1 MDIITILNI
10 VLLII
15 LIALTA
21 FFVAS
26 EFAVVKIR
34 TSRVDQLVAEGNKKA
49 ILAKKVVT
57 DLDYYLSACQLGITV
72 TALGLGALG
81 KPTVE
86 RLLYPVF
93 DYLNVSASISSV
105 ASYAIAF
112 ILVTFLHVV
121 VGEMAPKTLAI
132 QFSEKLTLLLSPPL
146 YWFGKIMYP
155 FIWAL
160 NGASRVILR
169 AFGVKPAGHEQA
181 YSEDEIKIIMNQSY
195 EGDENNK
202 TKLSYLENVF
212 VFDERDAKDIMVP
225 RTELVTLN
233 QNMTYDDI
241 IPILDEHNYSRY
253 PVIEDGDK
261 DRIVGVVNVKKILPD
276 MVALREHQLVDFVR
290 EIPYVSEVTSI
301 QDAMIKMQQERVH
314 MAVVVDEYGGTSGII
329 TMEDILEELVGE
341 IRDEFDADEVADIQE
356 TGENQYLINGRVLL
370 DELERQF
377 GLVFEGNEEMD
388 TVAGWIQFQKGV
400 GVEQGD
406 TVEHGDYVWT
416 VLDAENFHIKQVLLE
431 RVNAAQVNE
440 SASDLA

>member
-1 MDIITILNI
+1 MDIITILNLALL
-10 VLLII
+10 VL

-49 ILAKKVVT
+49 VLAKKVVS

-93 DYLNVSASISSV
+93 EYLSISPAISSV

-121 VGEMAPKTLAI
+121 VGEMAPKTMAI
-132 QFSEKLTLLLSPPL
+132 QFSEKLTLMLSPSL

-160 NGASRVILR
+160 NGASRVLLR
-169 AFGVKPAGHEQA
+169 MFGVKPAGHDQA

-195 EGDENNK
+195 EGDETNQ

-212 VFDERDAKDIMVP
+212 VFDERVAKDIMVP
-225 RTELVTLN
+225 RTELVTLD
-233 QNMTYDDI
+233 QEMTYEDI
-241 IPILDEHNYSRY
+241 IPVLDEHNYSRY
-253 PVIEDGDK
+253 PVIEEGDK
-261 DRIVGVVNVKKILPD
+261 DRIVGMVNVKKILPD
-276 MVALREHQLVDFVR
+276 MVAQKQYQLADFVR
-290 EIPYVSEVTSI
+290 EIPFVSEITRI

-314 MAVVVDEYGGTSGII
+314 MAVVVDEYGGTSGIL

-370 DELERQF
+370 DEVERQF
-377 GLVFEGNEEMD
+377 GLIFEGNEEMD

-400 GVEQGD
+400 RVENGD
-406 TVEHGDYVWT
+406 TVAHGDYLWT
-416 VLDAENFHIKQVLLE
+416 VVDTENYQIKQVLLE
-431 RVNAAQVNE
+431 RVNAAPVE
-440 SASDLA
+440 EATSDLA

>member
-1 MDIITILNI
+1 MDIITILNLALL
-10 VLLII
+10 VL

-49 ILAKKVVT
+49 VLAKKVVS

-93 DYLNVSASISSV
+93 EYLNISPAISSV

-121 VGEMAPKTLAI
+121 VGEMAPKTMAI
-132 QFSEKLTLLLSPPL
+132 QFSEKLTLMLSPSL

-160 NGASRVILR
+160 NGASRVLLR
-169 AFGVKPAGHEQA
+169 MFGVKPAGHDQA

-195 EGDENNK
+195 EGDETNQ

-212 VFDERDAKDIMVP
+212 VFDERVAKDIMVP
-225 RTELVTLN
+225 RTELVTLD
-233 QNMTYDDI
+233 QEMTYDDI
-241 IPILDEHNYSRY
+241 IPVLDEHNYSRY
-253 PVIEDGDK
+253 PVIEEGDK
-261 DRIVGVVNVKKILPD
+261 DRIVGMVNVKKILPD
-276 MVALREHQLVDFVR
+276 MVAQKQYQLADFVR
-290 EIPYVSEVTSI
+290 EIPFVSEITRI

-314 MAVVVDEYGGTSGII
+314 MAVVVDEYGGTSGIL

-370 DELERQF
+370 DEVERQF
-377 GLVFEGNEEMD
+377 GLIFEGNEEMD

-400 GVEQGD
+400 RVENGD
-406 TVEHGDYVWT
+406 TVAHGDYVWT
-416 VLDAENFHIKQVLLE
+416 VVDTENYQIKQVLLE
-431 RVNAAQVNE
+431 RVNAAPVE
-440 SASDLA
+440 EATSDLA

>member
-49 ILAKKVVT
+49 ILAKKVVS

-93 DYLNVSASISSV
+93 NYLDVSASISAV

-121 VGEMAPKTLAI
+121 VGEMAPKTMAI

-169 AFGVKPAGHEQA
+169 TFGVKPAGHEQA

-276 MVALREHQLVDFVR
+276 MVALREHQLIDFVR
-290 EIPYVSEVTSI
+290 EIPFVSEVTSI

-341 IRDEFDADEVADIQE
+341 IRDEFDADEVADIQI

-416 VLDAENFHIKQVLLE
+416 VVDAENFHIKQVLLE
-431 RVNAAQVNE
+431 RVNGTEVDE

>member
-10 VLLII
+10 ALLII
-15 LIALTA
+15 LIVLTA

-34 TSRVDQLVAEGNKKA
+34 TSRVDQLVAEGNKQA
-49 ILAKKVVT
+49 VLAKKVVS

-93 DYLNVSASISSV
+93 SYLDVPASISAI

-160 NGASRVILR
+160 NGASRIVLR
-169 AFGVKPAGHEQA
+169 GFGVKPAGHDQA

-195 EGDENNK
+195 EGDESNQ

-225 RTELVTLN
+225 RTELITLN
-233 QNMTYDDI
+233 QDMTYDDI

-261 DRIVGVVNVKKILPD
+261 DRIIGVVNVKKILPD
-276 MVALREHQLVDFVR
+276 MVATRAHQLSEFVR
-290 EIPYVSEVTSI
+290 EIPFVSEVTSI

-377 GLVFEGNEEMD
+377 GMVFEGNEEMD
-388 TVAGWIQFQKGV
+388 TVAGWIQYQKGV
-400 GVEQGD
+400 GVEKGD

-416 VLDAENFHIKQVLLE
+416 VVDAENYHIKQVLLE
-431 RVNAAQVNE
+431 RVQGTEAE
-440 SASDLA
+440 EPASDLA

>member
-49 ILAKKVVT
+49 ILAKKVVS

-93 DYLNVSASISSV
+93 NYLDVSASISAV

-121 VGEMAPKTLAI
+121 VGEMAPKTMAI

-276 MVALREHQLVDFVR
+276 MVALREHQLIDFVR
-290 EIPYVSEVTSI
+290 EIPFVSEVTSI

-341 IRDEFDADEVADIQE
+341 IRDEFDADEVADIQV

-377 GLVFEGNEEMD
+377 GIVFEGNEEMD

-416 VLDAENFHIKQVLLE
+416 VVDAENFHIKQVLLE
-431 RVNAAQVNE
+431 RVNGAQIDE

>member
-10 VLLII
+10 ALLII

-49 ILAKKVVT
+49 VLAKKVVS

-93 DYLNVSASISSV
+93 DYLNVSPSISSI

-121 VGEMAPKTLAI
+121 IGEMAPKTLAI
-132 QFSEKLTLLLSPPL
+132 QFSEKLTLMLSPSL

-160 NGASRVILR
+160 NGTSRVLLR
-169 AFGVKPAGHEQA
+169 GFGVKPAKHDQA

-233 QNMTYDDI
+233 QDMTYDDI

-261 DRIVGVVNVKKILPD
+261 DRIIGVVNVKKILPD
-276 MVALREHQLVDFVR
+276 MVAARSYQLSEFVR
-290 EIPYVSEVTSI
+290 EIPFVSEVTSI

-370 DELERQF
+370 DEVERQF
-377 GLVFEGNEEMD
+377 GLSFEGNEEMD
-388 TVAGWIQFQKGV
+388 TVAGWIQYQKGV
-400 GVEQGD
+400 GVEKGD

-416 VLDAENFHIKQVLLE
+416 VVDTENYHIKQVLLE
-431 RVNAAQVNE
+431 RVSGAQVE
-440 SASDLA
+440 EATSDLA

>member
-10 VLLII
+10 ALLII

-49 ILAKKVVT
+49 VLAKKVVS

-93 DYLNVSASISSV
+93 NYLDVPASVSSI

-132 QFSEKLTLLLSPPL
+132 QFSEKLTLMLSPSL

-160 NGASRVILR
+160 NGASRVLLR
-169 AFGVKPAGHEQA
+169 GFGVKPAEHDQA
-181 YSEDEIKIIMNQSY
+181 YSEDEIRIIMNQSY

-225 RTELVTLN
+225 RTELVTLS
-233 QNMTYDDI
+233 QDMTYDDI

-276 MVALREHQLVDFVR
+276 MVAARSYQLSEFVR
-290 EIPYVSEVTSI
+290 EIPFVSEVTSI

-370 DELERQF
+370 DEVERQF
-377 GLVFEGNEEMD
+377 GLIFEGNEEMD
-388 TVAGWIQFQKGV
+388 TVAGWIQYQKGV
-400 GVEQGD
+400 GVEKGD

-416 VLDAENFHIKQVLLE
+416 VVDTENYHIKQVLLE
-431 RVNAAQVNE
+431 RVSGAQVE
-440 SASDLA
+440 EATSDLA

>member
-10 VLLII
+10 ALLII

-34 TSRVDQLVAEGNKKA
+34 TSRVDQLVAEGNKQA
-49 ILAKKVVT
+49 VLAKKVVS

-93 DYLNVSASISSV
+93 NYLDVPASISSI

-160 NGASRVILR
+160 NGTSRVLLR
-169 AFGVKPAGHEQA
+169 GFGVKPAKHDQA

-225 RTELVTLN
+225 RTELVTLD
-233 QNMTYDDI
+233 QDMTYDDI

-261 DRIVGVVNVKKILPD
+261 DRIIGVVNVKKILPD
-276 MVALREHQLVDFVR
+276 MVAARSYQLSEFVR
-290 EIPYVSEVTSI
+290 EIPFVSEVTSI

-370 DELERQF
+370 DEVERQF
-377 GLVFEGNEEMD
+377 GLSFEGNEEMD
-388 TVAGWIQFQKGV
+388 TVAGWIQYQKGV
-400 GVEQGD
+400 GVEKGD

-416 VLDAENFHIKQVLLE
+416 VVDTENYHIKQVLLE
-431 RVNAAQVNE
+431 RVSGAQVE
-440 SASDLA
+440 EVASDLA

>member
-34 TSRVDQLVAEGNKKA
+34 TSRVDQLVAEGDKKA
-49 ILAKKVVT
+49 ILAKKVVS

-93 DYLNVSASISSV
+93 NYLDVSASISAV

-121 VGEMAPKTLAI
+121 VGEMAPKTMAI

-261 DRIVGVVNVKKILPD
+261 DRIVGVVNVKMILPD
-276 MVALREHQLVDFVR
+276 MVALREHQLIDFVR
-290 EIPYVSEVTSI
+290 EIPFVSEVTSI

-341 IRDEFDADEVADIQE
+341 IRDEFDADEVADIQI

-416 VLDAENFHIKQVLLE
+416 VVDAENFHIKQVLLE
-431 RVNAAQVNE
+431 RVNGTEVDE

>member
-1 MDIITILNI
+1 MDIITILNLALL
-10 VLLII
+10 VL

-49 ILAKKVVT
+49 VLAKKVVS

-93 DYLNVSASISSV
+93 DYLSISPAISSV

-121 VGEMAPKTLAI
+121 VGEMAPKTMAI
-132 QFSEKLTLLLSPPL
+132 QFSEKLTLMLAPSL

-160 NGASRVILR
+160 NGASRVLLR
-169 AFGVKPAGHEQA
+169 MFGVKPAGHDQA

-195 EGDENNK
+195 EGDETNQ

-212 VFDERDAKDIMVP
+212 VFDERVAKDIMVP
-225 RTELVTLN
+225 RTELVTLD
-233 QNMTYDDI
+233 QEMTYDDI
-241 IPILDEHNYSRY
+241 IPVLDEHNYSRY
-253 PVIEDGDK
+253 PVIEEGDK
-261 DRIVGVVNVKKILPD
+261 DRIVGMVNVKKILPD
-276 MVALREHQLVDFVR
+276 MVAQKQYQLADFVR
-290 EIPYVSEVTSI
+290 EIPFVSEITRI

-314 MAVVVDEYGGTSGII
+314 MAVVVDEYGGTSGIL

-370 DELERQF
+370 DEVERQF
-377 GLVFEGNEEMD
+377 GLIFEGNEEMD

-400 GVEQGD
+400 RVENGD
-406 TVEHGDYVWT
+406 TVAHGDYVWT
-416 VLDAENFHIKQVLLE
+416 VVDTENYQIKQVLLE
-431 RVNAAQVNE
+431 RVNAAPVE
-440 SASDLA
+440 EATSDLA

>member
-10 VLLII
+10 ALLII

-49 ILAKKVVT
+49 VLAKKVVS

-93 DYLNVSASISSV
+93 NYLDVPASISSI

-132 QFSEKLTLLLSPPL
+132 QFSEKLTLMLAPSL

-160 NGASRVILR
+160 NGTSRVLLR
-169 AFGVKPAGHEQA
+169 GFGVKPAKHDQA

-225 RTELVTLN
+225 RTELVTLD
-233 QNMTYDDI
+233 QEMTYDDI

-261 DRIVGVVNVKKILPD
+261 DRIIGVVNVKKILPD
-276 MVALREHQLVDFVR
+276 MVAARSYQLSEFVR
-290 EIPYVSEVTSI
+290 EIPFVSEVTSI

-370 DELERQF
+370 DEVERQF
-377 GLVFEGNEEMD
+377 GLSFEGNEEMD
-388 TVAGWIQFQKGV
+388 TVAGWIQYQKGV
-400 GVEQGD
+400 GVEKGD

-416 VLDAENFHIKQVLLE
+416 VVDTENYHIKQVLLE
-431 RVNAAQVNE
+431 RVNGAQVE
-440 SASDLA
+440 EATSDLA

>member
-1 MDIITILNI
+1 MDIITVLNI
-10 VLLII
+10 ALLII

-93 DYLNVSASISSV
+93 EYLNVSASVSSV

-169 AFGVKPAGHEQA
+169 GFGVKPAGHEQA

-225 RTELVTLN
+225 RTELVTLS

-276 MVALREHQLVDFVR
+276 MVALREHQLIDFVR

-406 TVEHGDYVWT
+406 TIEHGDYVWT
-416 VLDAENFHIKQVLLE
+416 VVDAENFHIKQVLLE
-431 RVNAAQVNE
+431 RVNAVQVNE

>member
-10 VLLII
+10 ALLII

-49 ILAKKVVT
+49 VLAKKVVS

-93 DYLNVSASISSV
+93 NYLDVPASISSI

-169 AFGVKPAGHEQA
+169 GFGVKPAEHDQA

-225 RTELVTLN
+225 RTELVTLD
-233 QNMTYDDI
+233 QDMTYDDI

-261 DRIVGVVNVKKILPD
+261 DRIIGVVNVKKILPD
-276 MVALREHQLVDFVR
+276 MVAARSYQLSEFVR
-290 EIPYVSEVTSI
+290 EIPFVSEVTRI

-370 DELERQF
+370 DEVERQF
-377 GLVFEGNEEMD
+377 GLSFEGNEEMD
-388 TVAGWIQFQKGV
+388 TVAGWIQYQKGV
-400 GVEQGD
+400 GVEKGD

-416 VLDAENFHIKQVLLE
+416 VVDAENYHIKQVLLE
-431 RVNAAQVNE
+431 RVSGAEVE
-440 SASDLA
+440 EGASDLA

>member
-1 MDIITILNI
+1 MDIITILNL
-10 VLLII
+10 VLLVL

-49 ILAKKVVT
+49 VLAKKVVS

-93 DYLNVSASISSV
+93 EYLSISPAISSV

-121 VGEMAPKTLAI
+121 VGEMAPKTMAI
-132 QFSEKLTLLLSPPL
+132 QFSEKLTLMLSPSL

-160 NGASRVILR
+160 NGASRVLLR
-169 AFGVKPAGHEQA
+169 MFGVKPAGHDQA

-195 EGDENNK
+195 EGDETNQ

-212 VFDERDAKDIMVP
+212 VFDERVAKDIMVP
-225 RTELVTLN
+225 RTELVTLD
-233 QNMTYDDI
+233 QEMTYEDI
-241 IPILDEHNYSRY
+241 IPVLDEHNYSRY
-253 PVIEDGDK
+253 PVIEEGDK
-261 DRIVGVVNVKKILPD
+261 DRIVGMVNVKKILPD
-276 MVALREHQLVDFVR
+276 MVAQKQYQLADFVR
-290 EIPYVSEVTSI
+290 EIPFVSEITRI

-314 MAVVVDEYGGTSGII
+314 MAVVVDEYGGTSGIL

-370 DELERQF
+370 DEVERQF
-377 GLVFEGNEEMD
+377 GLIFEGNEEMD

-400 GVEQGD
+400 RVENGD
-406 TVEHGDYVWT
+406 TVAHGDYVWT
-416 VLDAENFHIKQVLLE
+416 VVDTENYQIKQVLLE
-431 RVNAAQVNE
+431 RVNAAPVE
-440 SASDLA
+440 EATSDLA

>member
-1 MDIITILNI
+1 MDIITVLNI
-10 VLLII
+10 ALLII

-49 ILAKKVVT
+49 VLAKKVVS

-93 DYLNVSASISSV
+93 NYLDVPASISSI

-132 QFSEKLTLLLSPPL
+132 QFSEKLTLMLAPSL

-160 NGASRVILR
+160 NGTSRVLLR
-169 AFGVKPAGHEQA
+169 GFGVKPAKHDQA

-225 RTELVTLN
+225 RTELVTLD
-233 QNMTYDDI
+233 QDMTYDDI

-261 DRIVGVVNVKKILPD
+261 DRIIGVVNVKKILPD
-276 MVALREHQLVDFVR
+276 MVAARSYQLSEFVR
-290 EIPYVSEVTSI
+290 EIPFVSEVTSI

-370 DELERQF
+370 DEVERQF
-377 GLVFEGNEEMD
+377 GLSFEGNEEMD
-388 TVAGWIQFQKGV
+388 TVAGWIQYQKGV
-400 GVEQGD
+400 GVEKGD

-416 VLDAENFHIKQVLLE
+416 VVDTENYHIKQVLLE
-431 RVNAAQVNE
+431 RVSGAQVE
-440 SASDLA
+440 EATSDLA

>member
-10 VLLII
+10 ALLII

-49 ILAKKVVT
+49 VLAKKVVS

-93 DYLNVSASISSV
+93 NYLDVPASISSI

-160 NGASRVILR
+160 NGTSRVLLR
-169 AFGVKPAGHEQA
+169 GFGVKPAKHDQA

-225 RTELVTLN
+225 RTELVTLD
-233 QNMTYDDI
+233 QDMTYDDI

-261 DRIVGVVNVKKILPD
+261 DRIIGVVNVKKILPD
-276 MVALREHQLVDFVR
+276 MVAARSYQLSEFVR
-290 EIPYVSEVTSI
+290 EIPFVSEVTSI

-370 DELERQF
+370 DEVERQF
-377 GLVFEGNEEMD
+377 GLSFEGNEEMD
-388 TVAGWIQFQKGV
+388 TVAGWIQYQKGV
-400 GVEQGD
+400 GVEKGD

-416 VLDAENFHIKQVLLE
+416 VVDTENYHIKQVLLE
-431 RVNAAQVNE
+431 RVSGAQVE
-440 SASDLA
+440 EAASDLA